1 MASQR
6 TVFHFPR
13 QLIDQPIISR
23 LVREYD
29 LDFNI
34 LRANITPESEGLLV
48 LELTGEEGKLRAG
61 LEYVEGLGVQ
71 TQRLTQDVSRD
82 ETTCTHCGACVTI
95 CPVGALSVNRE
106 TQEVLFDAD
115 KCIACE
121 LCVPICPPRAMLV
134 QF

>member
-6 TVFHFPR
+6 IVLHFPQR
-13 QLIDQPIISR
+13 LIDEPIVSR

-48 LELTGEEGKLRAG
+48 LELTGEEPRLRDG
-61 LEYVEGLGVQ
+61 LDYMRALGVR
-71 TQRLTQDVSRD
+71 TQRLSQDVVRD
-82 ETTCTHCGACVTI
+82 ESKCTQCGGCTTS
-95 CPVGALSVNRE
+95 CPVGALSLSPETRE
-106 TQEVLFDAD
+106 VSFDAE

-121 LCVPICPPRAMLV
+121 LCVPVCPPRAMTV